1 MSGQEQQRPRGRDDE
16 PDDAAP
22 AAAPAAQVKDDDV
35 DAIVAAFAVAPRAA
49 ETAAVDTDPAP
60 LLERLAPLAVEHGD
74 EHVVKLTE
82 AAGREFRRTGDATL
96 LVAADRFRGRV
107 SPL

>member
-1 MSGQEQQRPRGRDDE
+1 MSW
-16 PDDAAP
+16 
-22 AAAPAAQVKDDDV
+22 QVV
-35 DAIVAAFAVAPRAA
+35 GAIVAAFAVPPDPA
-49 ETAAVDTDPAP
+49 EATAVATDPEP
-60 LLERLAPLAVEHGD
+60 LLERLVPLAVEHGD

-82 AAGREFRRTGDATL
+82 AARREFGRTGDTTL